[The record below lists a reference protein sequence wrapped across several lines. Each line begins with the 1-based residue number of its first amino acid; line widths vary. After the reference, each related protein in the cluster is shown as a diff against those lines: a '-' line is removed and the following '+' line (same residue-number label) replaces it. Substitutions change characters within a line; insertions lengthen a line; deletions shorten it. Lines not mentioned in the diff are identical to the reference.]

1 MAGNGP
7 LDGVRILDLST
18 MIAGP
23 WSAGILADQGADV
36 IKIEEPT
43 RGDVMRYTGSRK
55 NDIGCPF
62 YMANRGKRSVALDL
76 RKREGVEALKKLVV
90 TADVILHSNRPGVM
104 ERLGLGYDDLRAVRD
119 DIIYVSI
126 SGFGQTGS
134 LSAKGAYDPIIQAFT
149 GIAAQ
154 QGQDSGQ
161 PALLR
166 TIVCDKV
173 TALMV
178 AQAVSAALY
187 ARAQGRGGQQVHV
200 SLLAASAAFAWL
212 ELTRD
217 EAFLGPEFEI
227 LPTPVEGYRL
237 YRFADGWAAVAP
249 GGDRPFLDMLRAFG
263 VDDVDDPRLQTFA
276 DRMKHPDATARVLGV
291 WQEKIS
297 AIPLK
302 EGIARLEAL
311 DVPCAPVN
319 SLAELAA
326 HPGVVEAGIF
336 QETDYPGFGRVR
348 EVKPPARFSHTSTQ
362 PPGPAPSLGQHTE
375 SVLGEIGV
383 DVSSLRSAGAT
394 R

>member
-1 MAGNGP
+1 MASRGP
-7 LDGVRILDLST
+7 LDGVRVLDLSA

-43 RGDVMRYTGSRK
+43 RGDAMRYTGSRK

-62 YMANRGKRSVALDL
+62 FMANRGKRSVALDL
-76 RKREGVEALKKLVV
+76 RKPEGKEALKRLAA
-90 TADVILHSNRPGVM
+90 TADVLLHSNRPGVM
-104 ERLGLGYDDLRAVRD
+104 ERLGLGYDELRAVREN
-119 DIIYVSI
+119 IIYVSI
-126 SGFGQTGS
+126 SGFGETGS
-134 LSAKGAYDPIIQAFT
+134 LAMKGAYDPIIQSFT

-154 QGQDSGQ
+154 QGQGSDQ

-173 TALMV
+173 TALMA
-178 AQAVSAALY
+178 AQAISSALY
-187 ARAQGRGGQQVHV
+187 ARSQGRGGQHVQV

-217 EAFLGPEFEI
+217 EAFLGPGFEI
-227 LPTPVEGYRL
+227 VANPVEGYRL
-237 YRFADGWAAVAP
+237 YRFADGWASVAAA
-249 GGDRPFLDMLRAFG
+249 GDRPFLDMLRAFG
-263 VDDVDDPRLQTFA
+263 VEDVDDPRLQTFA
-276 DRMKHPDATARVLGV
+276 DRMKHHDVTAHAMEA
-291 WQEKIS
+291 WQQKI
-297 AIPLK
+297 AAVPLK

-311 DVPCAPVN
+311 DIPCAPVN

-326 HPGVVEAGIF
+326 HPGVAEAGIF

-348 EVKPPARFSHTSTQ
+348 EVKPPARFSDT
-362 PPGPAPSLGQHTE
+362 PAGIAGPAPSLGEHTA
-375 SVLGEIGV
+375 SVLAEVGI
-383 DVSSLRSAGAT
+383 DVSALRSSGAT